1 MRLLLDP
8 GKDQCKPVKTVSTF
22 NSNHIQ
28 YESIVDKDKNVSIK
42 NYIDIIRS
50 TLNDI
55 INNNK
60 TQREGRI
67 LSGNIITNY
76 KTQRKWEIYLTTV
89 IKFISSKDSNET
101 RIMHSESDNIEI
113 MIFSKTEEI
122 IEELFKSLLK
132 RSQDGLEKSM
142 KGSEFIFD
150 STDILYYN
158 LNKISLDRGG
168 SDIDSPNWL

>member
-1 MRLLLDP
+1 MDP
-8 GKDQCKPVKTVSTF
+8 GKDHCKPVKTVSTF

-60 TQREGRI
+60 TQREGHI

-89 IKFISSKDSNET
+89 IKFISFKDSNET